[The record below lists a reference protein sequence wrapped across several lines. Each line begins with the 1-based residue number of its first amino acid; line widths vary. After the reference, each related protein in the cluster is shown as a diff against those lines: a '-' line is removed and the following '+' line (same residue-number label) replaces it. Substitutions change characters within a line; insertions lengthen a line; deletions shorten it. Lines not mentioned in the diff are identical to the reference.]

1 MCSSDLN
8 MMLGCEQ
15 YFMEMLLVCE
25 VREWEKLFS
34 NKFKAFLVQISRYR
48 VEEKERS
55 TREWRANCWKRLNT
69 QMQAAL
75 TRKRMADVDD
85 MEDKDMELKY
95 LSGEWASSISQ
106 LFEGVKNQV

>member
-1 MCSSDLN
+1 MRSEG
-8 MMLGCEQ
+8 MGE
-15 YFMEMLLVCE
+15 
-25 VREWEKLFS
+25 
-34 NKFKAFLVQISRYR
+34 AFLVQISRYR

-55 TREWRANCWKRLNT
+55 TREWRANCWKRLTT

-75 TRKRMADVDD
+75 KRMADVDD

>member
-1 MCSSDLN
+1 
-8 MMLGCEQ
+8 
-15 YFMEMLLVCE
+15 MEVLLVCE
-25 VREWEKLFS
+25 VREWEKLFW

-69 QMQAAL
+69 QMIQAAL
-75 TRKRMADVDD
+75 KRMTDVDD

-106 LFEGVKNQV
+106 LFEGVKNIAIRFEEMDRRQR